1 MGVLARIRNA
11 LIQRDPGRL
20 SGTRAL
26 GVTRHAGVTVTQE
39 KALTLPAVWAAC
51 RLVAESVAMMNWGY
65 YEEKADGSNTKLV
78 RDPLHRVLK
87 RQANPE
93 MTAFTLKQVMVFHA
107 LMWGNAYVEIERTVG
122 GEVAALWPM
131 LPDRTTPIRQGRALV
146 YEYNLGSG
154 EKVYLPARDVLHVKG
169 LSFDGIMGLDVLTFL
184 ARASAIGVAMDSFQ
198 AAFFANGTHVSG
210 GLFHP
215 KTISKDA
222 AARLREEFEAIYRG
236 PTNAFRMGVFEEG
249 LEWKSFQIT
258 PEASQMIEA
267 KKLTITDLARFFRIP
282 PHKLADLE
290 RATFSNIEEQ
300 NLDFVTD
307 TMQPWCTRIET
318 EADAKLIPIQYP
330 NRYTKFDL
338 KVLLRGRQ
346 KDRYEAYHI
355 ARLDGWMNA
364 DEIRALEEMPPLP
377 DGQGKVYLVPV
388 NMQTI
393 DRAIN
398 PPDPPAPAA
407 APPGKDAPPGKE
419 PPPDKKQAEA
429 LGPVIQQ
436 TWARI
441 CRRAVKR
448 GEALAKLPEG
458 ERVAKLRAA
467 VDDQVAYTRTELLPL
482 VLSLVQNTKRF
493 ANSAEAATTMTD
505 QLVAAFEGQL
515 LGETVPLNPD
525 EWAAHWADRTK
536 ARILEGMTRAAS

>member
-1 MGVLARIRNA
+1 MGVLARVLARIRNA

-184 ARASAIGVAMDSFQ
+184 ARASAIGVAIDSFQ

-346 KDRYEAYHI
+346 KDRYDAYHI

-388 NMQTI
+388 NMQPI
-393 DRAIN
+393 ELAIN
-398 PPDPPAPAA
+398 PPEPAAPAKPA
-407 APPGKDAPPGKE
+407 E
-419 PPPDKKQAEA
+419 PKQNEPADA
-429 LGPVIQQ
+429 LGPVIRQ
-436 TWARI
+436 TWSRI
-441 CRRAVKR
+441 CRRASKR
-448 GEALAKLPEG
+448 AEVLDKLPSAD
-458 ERVAKLRAA
+458 RPAKARA
-467 VDDQVAYTRTELLPL
+467 VLEDQVAYTRTELLPL
-482 VLSLVQNTKRF
+482 VRTLSEISNRFDNWEATATAVTDRLVK
-493 ANSAEAATTMTD
+493 
-505 QLVAAFEGQL
+505 AFEAQYA
-515 LGETVPLNPD
+515 GETVPTDPD
-525 EWAAHWADRTK
+525 EWALHWVARTK
-536 ARILEGMTRAAS
+536 AAVLEEMTRAAS